1 MNDERQTFLM
11 QRPRTWLNFQAVL
24 KLAQARIEGASGL
37 REEALKE
44 RKKERKKEREARE
57 ISAEQGSRL
66 LRQKH
71 EKDPI

>member
-1 MNDERQTFLM
+1 M

-24 KLAQARIEGASGL
+24 KLAQARIEGASRL
-37 REEALKE
+37 REEALNG
-44 RKKERKKEREARE
+44 RKKEREARE